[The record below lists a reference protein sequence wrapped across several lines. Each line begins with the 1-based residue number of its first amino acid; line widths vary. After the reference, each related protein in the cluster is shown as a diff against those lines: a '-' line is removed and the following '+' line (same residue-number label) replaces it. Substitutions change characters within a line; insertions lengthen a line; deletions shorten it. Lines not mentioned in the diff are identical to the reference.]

1 MIDEGVFVFHTLTFL
16 LIRIFRNNFSILYLV
31 RINFQKIKENTNH
44 LYFLNMIWFNQHDLE
59 NKIVNEQLT
68 DKDGLN
74 YFFAIFVFTAIPFS
88 LSNTT
93 ALYHIDT
100 LISDLILSIVT
111 WGVISSYRA
120 NKRIDNKD
128 FFNRFFSLSW
138 IIGIRMILL
147 VIISIIAINSLKGL
161 IPPQY
166 YCNYKLLNI
175 ILILIYIAMIWII
188 NYLMIIKSFEEGKKL
203 NSESGIPM
211 SVF

>member
-1 MIDEGVFVFHTLTFL
+1 
-16 LIRIFRNNFSILYLV
+16 
-31 RINFQKIKENTNH
+31 
-44 LYFLNMIWFNQHDLE
+44 MIWFNQHDLE

-88 LSNTT
+88 LSNIT

-100 LISDLILSIVT
+100 LISVLILSIVV

-138 IIGIRMILL
+138 IIGIRIILL
-147 VIISIIAINSLKGL
+147 VIISIIVINSVKGL
-161 IPPQY
+161 IPSRY
-166 YCNYKLLNI
+166 YCNYKLLNF
-175 ILILIYIAMIWII
+175 ILIIVYIAMIWII
-188 NYLMIIKSFEEGKKL
+188 NYVLIIKAFDRIRKKK
-203 NSESGIPM
+203 NYIQ
-211 SVF
+211 